1 MYCKHLFEARQPVV
15 CGRGVAGVLGTTAG
29 GLLAPGIVASQGTC
43 QQVMGPGMH
52 RMQRDSA
59 RRGSVLGGQLGA
71 DQLQPHRR
79 DRQGCL
85 LRRSRCRS
93 SRPAHRGVVIH
104 EGGIPGKQ
112 LGAAAAPGPRLAQ
125 TALTTEVAPAAFSI
139 CMLTLRTALD
149 FKSAQTA
156 LTAEVAPAAF
166 SIFMLTLRP
175 ALDCM
180 SAQTALTTEV
190 APPAFSRSTLT
201 LRLFPSSLRCM

>member
-1 MYCKHLFEARQPVV
+1 
-15 CGRGVAGVLGTTAG
+15 
-29 GLLAPGIVASQGTC
+29 
-43 QQVMGPGMH
+43 
-52 RMQRDSA
+52 MQRDSA

-125 TALTTEVAPAAFSI
+125 TALTSEVAPAAFSI
-139 CMLTLRTALD
+139 CLLTLRPALD

-156 LTAEVAPAAF
+156 LTMEVAPAAF

-175 ALDCM
+175 ALDCK

-190 APPAFSRSTLT
+190 SPAAFSICLLTLHPALDCKSAQTALTTEVTPAAFGIYTLT
-201 LRLFPSSLRCM
+201 LRPFPSSLHCM